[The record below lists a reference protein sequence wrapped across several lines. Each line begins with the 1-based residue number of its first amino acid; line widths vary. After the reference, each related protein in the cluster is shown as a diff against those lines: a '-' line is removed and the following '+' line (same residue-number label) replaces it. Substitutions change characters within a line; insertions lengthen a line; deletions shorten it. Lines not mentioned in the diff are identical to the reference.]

1 MLAGLVPLGDTPIE
15 DDDTGERTRLISF
28 RDAWRGSDVAGEL
41 DGLERL
47 SRSGDAVS
55 LLVQAG
61 EVEQGILDAL
71 HPDRD
76 GWSPVIKALRDVTLA
91 AARAFL
97 GASNGDRARA
107 ALSAVPRDSLPTR
120 IRIKAPEGYL
130 HYALDPAAY
139 ADSARRYAREAGG
152 EQAARAVVLG
162 IRSIG
167 TSLSAVAAAALGTD
181 RTVTLRP
188 RGPSGGRTVEVDRE
202 LGARLESWFA
212 DGGDVLVVDEGPGS
226 TGETFWCVRQWLRS
240 MHVDDARI
248 VLLPSGGGGMPLAP
262 AERRDWFASAR
273 KFAPEPDPVR
283 IRRIADQVGIGELK
297 DLSWGGWR
305 GEFNGGM
312 DLPAAPNHERL
323 KFRGVAADGST
334 CILRYAGLG
343 RWGSEAVQRARVLAE
358 VDAGPAVL
366 GAADGFITLR
376 WIEGH
381 PARRTDADL
390 PSAAVRYLAA
400 RAGRFRAGT
409 PADPRP
415 LIVALE
421 ENAREALGDGCTGLA
436 DAVHRLESLPE
447 REAVIAD
454 ARLQAHEWIRGPK
467 GIVKVDAI
475 DHGAGTRLPGPV
487 DSAWD
492 LAGAAVE
499 FGMEDAAVAELVRMC
514 ASAAGEDPRALADA
528 VAAYRAP
535 YTAAC
540 LSEATFARWE
550 AGSDHEARVLDGEVN
565 RYRTA
570 LASELG

>member
-1 MLAGLVPLGDTPIE
+1 
-15 DDDTGERTRLISF
+15 LISF
-28 RDAWRGSDVAGEL
+28 RDAWRESDTAGEL
-41 DGLERL
+41 GELDRL
-47 SRSGDAVS
+47 ARSGDSKS

-76 GWSPVIKALRDVTLA
+76 GWSPVGGALRGVTLA

-97 GASNGDRARA
+97 GASDGDGARA
-107 ALSAVPRDSLPTR
+107 ALSAVARDSLPAR

-139 ADSARRYAREAGG
+139 ADSARRYAREAGT
-152 EQAARAVVLG
+152 ERAARAVVLG

-167 TSLSAVAAAALGTD
+167 TSLSAVAAAALRTD

-188 RGPSGGRTVEVDRE
+188 RGPSGGRQVEVDRD
-202 LGARLESWFA
+202 LGTRLESWFA

-240 MHVDDARI
+240 MNVDDGRI
-248 VLLPSGGGGMPLAP
+248 ILLPSGAGGMPLAP
-262 AERRDWFASAR
+262 AERRDWFASAC
-273 KFAPEPDPVR
+273 KFAPEPDPAR
-283 IRRIADQVGIGELK
+283 IHRVADQLEIGELK

-305 GEFNGGM
+305 GEFNDGM

-323 KFRGVAADGST
+323 KFRGMTADGSA
-334 CILRYAGLG
+334 CIIRYAGLG
-343 RWGSEAVQRARVLAE
+343 RWGSEAVQRAHVLAE
-358 VDAGPAVL
+358 VGAGPAVL
-366 GAADGFITLR
+366 GAADGFLALR
-376 WIEGH
+376 WIDGL

-390 PSAAVRYLAA
+390 PPDVVRYLAA
-400 RAGRFRAGT
+400 RAGRFRTGAS
-409 PADPRP
+409 ADPRP
-415 LIVALE
+415 LIAALE
-421 ENAREALGDGCTGLA
+421 ENAREALEDGCTGLA
-436 DAVHRLESLPE
+436 DAVRRLESLPE

-454 ARLQAHEWIRGPK
+454 ARLQAHEWIRGPN

-499 FGMEDAAVAELVRMC
+499 FGMEDVDVAELVRAC
-514 ASAAGEDPRALADA
+514 ASAAGEDARALADA

-535 YTAAC
+535 YAAAC
-540 LSEATFARWE
+540 LGEATFARWE

-570 LASELG
+570 LASELAR

>member
-1 MLAGLVPLGDTPIE
+1 MAHGALA
-15 DDDTGERTRLISF
+15 
-28 RDAWRGSDVAGEL
+28 
-41 DGLERL
+41 
-47 SRSGDAVS
+47 
-55 LLVQAG
+55 
-61 EVEQGILDAL
+61 
-71 HPDRD
+71 
-76 GWSPVIKALRDVTLA
+76 
-91 AARAFL
+91 
-97 GASNGDRARA
+97 
-107 ALSAVPRDSLPTR
+107 AVPRDSVPSR
-120 IRIKAPEGYL
+120 SRIKAPEGYL
-130 HYALDPAAY
+130 HYALDPADY
-139 ADSARRYAREAGG
+139 AGSARRYAREAGA
-152 EQAARAVVLG
+152 ERAARAVVLG

-188 RGPSGGRTVEVDRE
+188 RGPSGGRWVEVDRN

-240 MHVDDARI
+240 MGVDDGRI

-273 KFAPEPDPVR
+273 KFAPEPDPAR
-283 IRRIADQVGIGELK
+283 IRRVADQLGIRDLK

-305 GEFNGGM
+305 GEFDGGV

-323 KFRGVAADGST
+323 KFRGVAGDGSA
-334 CILRYAGLG
+334 CIIRYAGLG

-358 VDAGPAVL
+358 VGAGPAVL
-366 GAADGFITLR
+366 GMVDGFVALR
-376 WIEGH
+376 WIDGV
-381 PARRTDADL
+381 PARQTDADL
-390 PSAAVRYLAA
+390 RQAAVRYLGA
-400 RAGRFRAGT
+400 RAGRFRTGT

-415 LIVALE
+415 LIAALE

-436 DAVHRLESLPE
+436 DAIHRMESLPE

-454 ARLQAHEWIRGPK
+454 ARLQAHEWIRGPE
-467 GIVKVDAI
+467 GIVKVDVI

-499 FGMEDAAVAELVRMC
+499 LGMDDAAVAELVRAC
-514 ASAAGEDPRALADA
+514 ASAAGEDARALADA

-535 YTAAC
+535 YAAAC
-540 LSEATFARWE
+540 LGEATFARWE

-565 RYRTA
+565 RYRAA
-570 LASELG
+570 LASELAR

>member
-1 MLAGLVPLGDTPIE
+1 M
-15 DDDTGERTRLISF
+15 ISF
-28 RDAWRGSDVAGEL
+28 RDAWRESETAGEL
-41 DGLERL
+41 DELDRL
-47 SRSGDAVS
+47 ARSGDATS

-61 EVEQGILDAL
+61 EVEQGILDVL

-76 GWSPVIKALRDVTLA
+76 GWSPVVEALRGVTIA

-97 GASNGDRARA
+97 GASDGEGTQTAPA
-107 ALSAVPRDSLPTR
+107 TMPRDFLPSR

-139 ADSARRYAREAGG
+139 AHSARRYAREAGA
-152 EQAARAVVLG
+152 ERAARAVVLG

-167 TSLSAVAAAALGTD
+167 TSLSAVAAAALRTD

-188 RGPSGGRTVEVDRE
+188 RGPSGGRRVEVD
-202 LGARLESWFA
+202 LDLAARLESWFA

-240 MHVDDARI
+240 MRVDGGRI
-248 VLLPSGGGGMPLAP
+248 VLLPSGSGGMPLAP

-273 KFAPEPDPVR
+273 RFAPAPNPAR
-283 IRRIADQVGIGELK
+283 ISRVADQLGIGELK

-305 GEFNGGM
+305 NEFDGGM
-312 DLPAAPNHERL
+312 DLPATPNHERL
-323 KFRGVAADGST
+323 KFRGVAGDGSA
-334 CILRYAGLG
+334 CIIHYAGLG
-343 RWGSEAVQRARVLAE
+343 RWGTEAVQRAHALAE
-358 VDAGPAVL
+358 VGAGPAVM
-366 GAADGFITLR
+366 GAADGFVALR
-376 WIEGH
+376 WVNGL

-390 PSAAVRYLAA
+390 PSAAVQYLAA
-400 RAGRFRAGT
+400 RAGRFRTGT

-415 LIVALE
+415 LIAALE

-436 DAVHRLESLPE
+436 DAVRRLESLPE

-454 ARLQAHEWIRGPK
+454 ARLQPHEWIRGPH

-475 DHGAGTRLPGPV
+475 DHGAGTRLPGPT
-487 DSAWD
+487 DAAWD

-499 FGMEDAAVAELVRMC
+499 FGMEDAAIAELVRAC
-514 ASAAGEDPRALADA
+514 AYAAGEDARVLADA
-528 VAAYRAP
+528 AAAYRAP
-535 YTAAC
+535 YAAAC
-540 LSEATFARWE
+540 LGEATFARWE

-570 LASELG
+570 LASELAR

>member
-1 MLAGLVPLGDTPIE
+1 
-15 DDDTGERTRLISF
+15 LISF
-28 RDAWRGSDVAGEL
+28 RDAWRESGTAGEL
-41 DGLERL
+41 DELDPLARF
-47 SRSGDAVS
+47 GDATS

-76 GWSPVIKALRDVTLA
+76 GCSPIGEALRGVALA

-97 GASNGDRARA
+97 GASDGATARA
-107 ALSAVPRDSLPTR
+107 ALAVVPRDSLPSR

-139 ADSARRYAREAGG
+139 AESARRYAGEAGA
-152 EQAARAVVLG
+152 ERAARAVVLG

-188 RGPSGGRTVEVDRE
+188 RGPSGGRRVEVDRD

-212 DGGDVLVVDEGPGS
+212 DGGDVLVADEGPGS

-240 MHVDDARI
+240 MRVDDDRI

-262 AERRDWFASAR
+262 ADRRDWFASAR
-273 KFAPEPDPVR
+273 KFAPEPDPAR
-283 IRRIADQVGIGELK
+283 IRRVADQLGIGELK

-305 GEFNGGM
+305 GEFDHGM

-323 KFRGVAADGST
+323 KFRGVAGDGT
-334 CILRYAGLG
+334 GCIIRYAGLG

-358 VDAGPAVL
+358 MGAGPAVL
-366 GAADGFITLR
+366 GAADGFVALR
-376 WIEGH
+376 WIDGL

-390 PSAAVRYLAA
+390 PPTVVRYLAA
-400 RAGRFRAGT
+400 RAGRFRTGT

-415 LIVALE
+415 LIAALE
-421 ENAREALGDGCTGLA
+421 ENAREALRDGCAGLGE
-436 DAVHRLESLPE
+436 AVRRLELLPE
-447 REAVIAD
+447 REAVIGD
-454 ARLQAHEWIRGPK
+454 ARLQAHEWIRGPM
-467 GIVKVDAI
+467 GLVKVDAI

-487 DSAWD
+487 DAAWD

-499 FGMEDAAVAELVRMC
+499 FGMQDAAVAELVRAC
-514 ASAAGEDPRALADA
+514 ASAAGEDARALADA

-535 YTAAC
+535 YAAAC
-540 LSEATFARWE
+540 LGEATFARWE

-565 RYRTA
+565 RYHTA
-570 LASELG
+570 LASELAR

>member
-1 MLAGLVPLGDTPIE
+1 
-15 DDDTGERTRLISF
+15 LISF
-28 RDAWRGSDVAGEL
+28 RDAWRVSGTAAELGEL
-41 DGLERL
+41 DRL
-47 SRSGDAVS
+47 ARSGDATS

-61 EVEQGILDAL
+61 EVEQGVLDAL
-71 HPDRD
+71 YPDRD
-76 GWSPVIKALRDVTLA
+76 GWGPVSAALRGATLA

-97 GASNGDRARA
+97 GASDSDGTRA
-107 ALSAVPRDSLPTR
+107 ALSAVPRGSLPSR

-139 ADSARRYAREAGG
+139 AESARRYAYEAGA
-152 EQAARAVVLG
+152 ERASRAVVLG

-167 TSLSAVAAAALGTD
+167 TSLSAVVAAALETD

-188 RGPSGGRTVEVDRE
+188 RGPSGGRRVEVDRE
-202 LGARLESWFA
+202 LGARLDRWLA
-212 DGGDVLVVDEGPGS
+212 DDCDVLVADEGPGS

-240 MHVDDARI
+240 MRVDDRRI

-273 KFAPEPDPVR
+273 RFAPEPDPAR
-283 IRRIADQVGIGELK
+283 IRRVGDQLGIGELK

-305 GEFNGGM
+305 GEFDGGM

-323 KFRGVAADGST
+323 KFRGVAGDGSV
-334 CILRYAGLG
+334 CIIRYAGLG
-343 RWGSEAVQRARVLAE
+343 RWGSEAVQRARLLAE
-358 VDAGPAVL
+358 VGAGPAVL
-366 GAADGFITLR
+366 GAVDGFVAIR
-376 WIEGH
+376 WIEGL

-400 RAGRFRAGT
+400 RAGRFRTGT

-415 LIVALE
+415 LIAALE
-421 ENAREALGDGCTGLA
+421 ENAREALGDGCTGLGE
-436 DAVHRLESLPE
+436 AVRRLESLPE

-454 ARLQAHEWIRGPK
+454 ARLQAHEWIRGPH

-487 DSAWD
+487 DGAWD
-492 LAGAAVE
+492 VAGAAVE
-499 FGMEDAAVAELVRMC
+499 FGMEDAAVAELVHAC
-514 ASAAGEDPRALADA
+514 ASAAGEDARALADA
-528 VAAYRAP
+528 VAAYRTP
-535 YTAAC
+535 YAAAC
-540 LSEATFARWE
+540 LGEATFARWE

-565 RYRTA
+565 RYRAA
-570 LASELG
+570 LGSELAR